1 MLSLFK
7 INFETFTKC
16 GCLHSYLYIGSYT
29 ENKAKG
35 IKKNN
40 LIMTKTVQAW
50 SSFDKDFLI
59 CPKHIKTENIQ

>member
-35 IKKNN
+35 IKKKNN

-50 SSFDKDFLI
+50 SSFI
-59 CPKHIKTENIQ
+59 

>member
-29 ENKAKG
+29 EKKAKG
-35 IKKNN
+35 IKKKKLNY
-40 LIMTKTVQAW
+40 
-50 SSFDKDFLI
+50 DKDSAGMVFFHLTRI
-59 CPKHIKTENIQ
+59 S